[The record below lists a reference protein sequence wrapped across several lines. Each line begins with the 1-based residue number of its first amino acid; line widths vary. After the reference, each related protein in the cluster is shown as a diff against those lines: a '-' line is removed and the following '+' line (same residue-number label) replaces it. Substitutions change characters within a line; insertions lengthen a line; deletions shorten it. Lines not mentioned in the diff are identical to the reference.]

1 MEIILKTDIKG
12 LGYKNDLVSV
22 KPGYGRNYL
31 IPQGFA
37 VLATGSNKKILAENI
52 KQAAHKAEKIKT
64 EAENIAA
71 KLAETTL
78 EIKAKIGD
86 SGKIFGKVTT
96 LQISDALASKGFEID
111 RKKIAITVPVEGAGE
126 FTADVDLHR
135 EVKTQVKFVVVGEYS
150 NSIMHKKSPA
160 HVD

>member
-71 KLAETTL
+71 KIAETTL

-86 SGKIFGKVTT
+86 TGKIFGKVTT
-96 LQISDALASKGFEID
+96 LQISDALATKGFEID

-126 FTADVDLHR
+126 FTADIDLHR
-135 EVKTQVKFVVVGEYS
+135 EVKTQVKFVVVGE
-150 NSIMHKKSPA
+150 
-160 HVD
+160 

>member
-1 MEIILKTDIKG
+1 MDVILKTDIKG
-12 LGYKNDLVSV
+12 LGYKNDLVDV

-37 VLATGSNKKILAENI
+37 VLATTSNKRVLEENI

-64 EAENIAA
+64 SAEA
-71 KLAETTL
+71 LAEKIGNTTL

-96 LQISDALASKGFEID
+96 LQISDALAEKGIEVD
-111 RKKIAITVPVEGAGE
+111 RKKISINQPVSTAGE
-126 FTADVDLHR
+126 FEAEVDLHR
-135 EVKTQVKFVVVGEYS
+135 EVKTTVKFVVIAE
-150 NSIMHKKSPA
+150 
-160 HVD
+160 

>member
-12 LGYKNDLVSV
+12 LGYKNDLVAV

-64 EAENIAA
+64 EAQNIAE
-71 KLAETTL
+71 KLEALTL
-78 EIKAKIGD
+78 EIKAKIGE

-96 LQISDALASKGFEID
+96 LQIADALATQGIDID
-111 RKKIAITVPVEGAGE
+111 RKKISINTPVDGAGE
-126 FTADVDLHR
+126 FVAEVDLHR
-135 EVKTQVKFVVVGEYS
+135 EVKTNVKFNVSGE
-150 NSIMHKKSPA
+150 
-160 HVD
+160 

>member
-1 MEIILKTDIKG
+1 MDIILKTDIKG
-12 LGYKNDLVSV
+12 LGYKNDLVAV

-71 KLAETTL
+71 RLSEITL

-96 LQISDALASKGFEID
+96 LQISDALATQGFEID
-111 RKKIAITVPVEGAGE
+111 RKKISIGVPVDGAGE
-126 FTADVDLHR
+126 FSADIDLHR
-135 EVKTQVKFVVVGEYS
+135 EVKTKVKFVVSGE
-150 NSIMHKKSPA
+150 
-160 HVD
+160 